1 MFFTQLA
8 FCIREWKIMV
18 SESASLLCHQ
28 SYNRHP
34 DTCIPGDKLKTRR
47 GLLYLS
53 WFLRKNSH
61 HSNPC
66 VWRGLD
72 QDGSDFAIFIRRT
85 KIWRQISYT
94 FFIDWLNSV
103 LRHIINISVI
113 LQQHCFKIKINN
125 WYMLKVNTS
134 FGI

>member
-1 MFFTQLA
+1 MFFTQLG
-8 FCIREWKIMV
+8 FCIREWEIMV

-28 SYNRHP
+28 GYNRHP

-53 WFLRKNSH
+53 WFLTYITWEKNH
-61 HSNPC
+61 ITVTPVC
-66 VWRGLD
+66 GGA
-72 QDGSDFAIFIRRT
+72 QIKTGQIRRT

-113 LQQHCFKIKINN
+113 LQQHCFKIKINH